1 MTKIY
6 EVRQYNAFRIIKQ
19 KFNTAKEAYKLLT
32 NEELIEPYCVYENIS
47 KKDDYKFG
55 GFNDIIEWMNKIEKM
70 DDEYV
75 PLICVK
81 IRINIDTG
89 LKKILDYWFE

>member
-1 MTKIY
+1 MPKIY
-6 EVRQYNAFRIIKQ
+6 EIKQYNAVRIIKNQ
-19 KFNTAKEAYKLLT
+19 FDTAKEAYKLLT
-32 NEELIEPYCVYENIS
+32 KKELMDPYCVYENIG

-55 GFNDIIEWMNKIEKM
+55 GFDDKIEWMKKIEVM
-70 DDEYV
+70 NDEYI

-81 IRINIDTG
+81 IRINTDTG